1 MLPIGRANSARNAE
15 YQQVPQNQQAI
26 NILESVSLDKQTPS
40 EAALAINLIYEDS
53 RETSNQQ
60 AVATFWSIYSSA
72 IRACGGDGQAD
83 KMTRLLIAVQSLPD
97 IEDAPKSPVRD
108 SNNCIYWRDL
118 PKWHITFREYGIC
131 T

>member
-1 MLPIGRANSARNAE
+1 MLPIEWASSARHAE
-15 YQQVPQNQQAI
+15 YQQTPQSQQAI
-26 NILESVSLDKQTPS
+26 NILESVLLDKQTPS
-40 EAALAINLIYEDS
+40 EAALAIDLIYEAS
-53 RETSNQQ
+53 IRSLNQQ
-60 AVATFWSIYSSA
+60 AVGIFWSIYSSA

-97 IEDAPKSPVRD
+97 IEDTTGFPVRD
-108 SNNCIYWRDL
+108 SDKCIYWRDL